1 MLGLKYLSSFVLV
14 MAAFFSFAIFSSS
27 TENNSSKDSYEKNK
41 TLDSRDD
48 LPQIIKA
55 IDLDSRTFSFA
66 GEDLPM
72 DNFDVRERLDR
83 ELMRNS
89 YWHSNTI
96 LNVKKAYR
104 YFPIIEPILAEN
116 NIPNDFK
123 YLAVAES
130 DLSNAVSP
138 AGAKGFWQFMKGT
151 AGDYGLQVNSEVDER
166 YNLEKATKAAC
177 KFLQKQYDRFG
188 SWALVAAAYNMGAYR
203 LDKEMKVQRAKSYF
217 DLNLNQ
223 ETSRYLFRIIAIK
236 EILSN
241 PRDFGFYVDEI
252 DRYQPMPE
260 YKTIEVSSGVANW
273 GDFALKHGTTYRML
287 KVYNPWLIS
296 STLTNKAK
304 KTYQI
309 RIPK

>member
-1 MLGLKYLSSFVLV
+1 
-14 MAAFFSFAIFSSS
+14 MAAFFSFAIFSSN
-27 TENNSSKDSYEKNK
+27 TGENSGDQQVSKGISNQKEQSN
-41 TLDSRDD
+41 D

-55 IDLDSRTFSFA
+55 VDLSNRSFSFA
-66 GEDLPM
+66 GEALPM
-72 DNFDVRERLDR
+72 ESFDVRERLDR

-96 LNVKKAYR
+96 LNVKKAGR
-104 YFPIIEPILAEN
+104 YFPIIEAILAEN
-116 NIPNDFK
+116 NIPDDFK

-151 AGDYGLQVNSEVDER
+151 AGDYKLQVNSEVDER
-166 YNLEKATKAAC
+166 YHLEKATRAAC

-203 LDKEMKVQRAKSYF
+203 LDKEMKQQRAKNYF
-217 DLNLNQ
+217 ELNLNQ
-223 ETSRYLFRIIAIK
+223 ETSRYLFRIVAIK

-241 PRDFGFYVDEI
+241 PRDFGFYVD
-252 DRYQPMPE
+252 DTDT
-260 YKTIEVSSGVANW
+260 YKAIPDFKTVDVSGPVANW
-273 GDFALKHGTTYRML
+273 GDFAVKHGTNYRML

-296 STLTNKAK
+296 SSLTNKSGK
-304 KTYQI
+304 KYQI
-309 RIPK
+309 RIPN